1 MKKIGFID
9 YFLDEWHA
17 NNYPQWIRENC
28 KTHGRDMEL
37 AYAWAD
43 IDQPGGLSTQA
54 WCAKHDVTACAS
66 IDELIEMSDYLVV
79 LSPDNPE
86 HHERLAEKAL
96 ASGKPVYIDKT
107 FSPDLAS
114 GIRLFERAEQHHTPM
129 FSSSALR
136 FAEELAQFPDTQVNP
151 QILEQV
157 STLGPG
163 IFANYSVHQLEMIV
177 ALMGPGA
184 QRVKAVSTQH
194 SHLVVYDYGDG
205 RLASLLQI
213 QDTPFQVSLQLR
225 DGTGLFIGQCSD
237 IFPRMIHAILDF
249 FESGQPPVEKTET
262 LAIMAMIEAGGK
274 ALQNPDAWVSV
285 ESV

>member
-17 NNYPQWIRENC
+17 NNYPDWIRENC
-28 KTHGRDMEL
+28 RTHGRDMEL

-43 IDQPGGLSTQA
+43 IDQPGGLSTRD
-54 WCAKHDVTACAS
+54 WCAKYHVTACGS
-66 IDELIEMSDYLVV
+66 IDELVEKSDYLIV
-79 LSPDNPE
+79 LSPDHPE

-96 ASGKPVYIDKT
+96 AAGKPVYIDKT

-114 GIRLFERAEQHHTPM
+114 AIRLFERAEQHHTPM

-136 FAEELAQFPDTQVNP
+136 YAAELASFPDDRVKP
-151 QILEQV
+151 QTLEHV

-163 IFANYSVHQLEMIV
+163 VFANYSVHQLEMIV

-184 QRVKAVSTQH
+184 KRVKSAATQH
-194 SHLVVYDYGDG
+194 SHTLFYDYGDG
-205 RLASLLQI
+205 RLASMLQI

-237 IFPRMIHAILDF
+237 IFPRMIHAILNF
-249 FESGQPPVEKTET
+249 FESGQPPVAKEET
-262 LAIMAMIEAGGK
+262 LAIMAMIEAGAK